1 MSGSMV
7 PADRPPAYGLRG
19 AIQFLT
25 RIPAPTPVAG
35 RLDAA
40 VAWFP
45 TVGAIIGAITAAVV
59 LAASQVLTMS
69 VAAALAVLVGV
80 LITGAFH
87 EDGLADVADAFAGGW
102 SVEERLRI
110 LNDPRHGTYGVAA
123 LGGSLIIR
131 ILAVAA
137 LAPTVA
143 AAGLIAAHTL
153 ARTLAVASMR
163 ASRLARPDGLGAG
176 YVSSVS
182 TPRILMAVAS
192 GVAITTVVIG
202 WWVIPATV
210 VAAVAAGAMVVL
222 ARRRI
227 GGLSGDVLG
236 AIEQIAEIAV
246 LVTVVGL
253 AGHHELWWR

>member
-1 MSGSMV
+1 MD
-7 PADRPPAYGLRG
+7 PAEHTPAYGLRG
-19 AIQFLT
+19 AVQFLT
-25 RIPAPTPVAG
+25 RIPAPMPTAG

-45 TVGAIIGAITAAVV
+45 TVGALIGTITAAVV
-59 LAASQVLTMS
+59 LAASQVLAMS

-87 EDGLADVADAFAGGW
+87 EDGLADIADAFAGGW

-123 LGGSLIIR
+123 LSGSLIIR

-137 LAPTVA
+137 LVPAVA

-153 ARTLAVASMR
+153 ARTIAVASMK
-163 ASRLARPDGLGAG
+163 SGRLARPDGLGAG

-182 TPRILMAVAS
+182 THRTLIAVIS
-192 GVAITTVVIG
+192 GLAITTAVIG
-202 WWVIPATV
+202 WWVIPVTV
-210 VAAVAAGAMVVL
+210 VAGVAAAVVIVL